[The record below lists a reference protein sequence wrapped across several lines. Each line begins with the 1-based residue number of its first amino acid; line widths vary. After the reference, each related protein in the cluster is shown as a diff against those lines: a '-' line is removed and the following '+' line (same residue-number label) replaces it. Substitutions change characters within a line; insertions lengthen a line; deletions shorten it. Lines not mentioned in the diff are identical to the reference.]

1 MILHRINRIPQ
12 DLNEILI
19 LTLNEMII
27 ENITVTV
34 EKKNIKHMYIRIL
47 PPNGDVK
54 VSAPLLISDDEIIS
68 FIKSKK
74 EWILKKQKYILENEI
89 KSPLKYVNGEKHYLW
104 GKEYPLQLLSRD
116 NVKNAFVKENIIY
129 LPVPKR
135 STIEKR
141 KNILDELYRNE
152 LKTAIPP
159 VLDKCSRKVGRKP
172 TKVIVRKMKN
182 WGNCKQ
188 DGKITLNLNLAKKDK
203 ECLEYVMIHELCHL
217 IEFNHGKKFKKLMD
231 EFCPNWKKIKKRL
244 NE

>member
-1 MILHRINRIPQ
+1 
-12 DLNEILI
+12 
-19 LTLNEMII
+19 MII
-27 ENITVTV
+27 ENIAITV

-54 VSAPLLISDDEIIS
+54 VSAPLFVKDEDITE
-68 FIKSKK
+68 FIKSKRD
-74 EWILKKQKYILENEI
+74 WILDKQKYILENNV
-89 KSPLKYVNGEKHYLW
+89 KAPLKYANGEKHPVW
-104 GKEYPLQLLSRD
+104 GKEYTLQLIA
-116 NVKNAFVKENIIY
+116 NNIKQALVDEDKSIPY

-141 KNILDELYRNE
+141 KGILDEFYRRE
-152 LKTAIPP
+152 LKLAIPQ
-159 VLDKCSRKVGRKP
+159 VLDKCSKIVGRTPKS
-172 TKVIVRKMKN
+172 VAVRKMKN

-188 DGKITLNLNLAKKDK
+188 DGRITLNLNLAKKDK

-217 IEFNHGKKFKKLMD
+217 IEFNHGKNFKKLMD

>member
-1 MILHRINRIPQ
+1 
-12 DLNEILI
+12 
-19 LTLNEMII
+19 MII
-27 ENITVTV
+27 EDIAVTV

-47 PPNGDVK
+47 PPNGEVK
-54 VSAPLLISDDEIIS
+54 VSAPLFISDEDIID

-74 EWILKKQKYILENEI
+74 DWILKKQKYILENDI

-104 GKEYPLQLLSRD
+104 GNEYDLQLISNV
-116 NVKNAFVKENIIY
+116 NVKHAIIKENMIY

-141 KNILDELYRNE
+141 KSILDEFYRQE

-159 VLDKCSRKVGRKP
+159 VLDKCTRIVGKNP
-172 TKVIVRKMKN
+172 AGVTVRKMKN
-182 WGNCKQ
+182 WGNCKK
-188 DGKITLNLNLAKKDK
+188 DGRITLNLNLAKKDK

-231 EFCPNWKKIKKRL
+231 EFCPDWKKIKKRL
-244 NE
+244 ND